1 MKWTTQHTLAEYYE
15 ESYKRHK
22 HTGRSEKTIADFR
35 IALNRFRAFFVAKDR
50 GSEPTIGDLDDDT
63 MVDFLC
69 WITDEE
75 GCAPE
80 TANKYA
86 ANLKAIWN
94 FAKRKK
100 IVDCEPDFD
109 LLAVPKHARK
119 VWTPAQL
126 EQLLQAARRVEGY
139 VGPVPASIFWPAL
152 ILTILTTAGRINSV
166 MRIAIGDVDFDRNE
180 ILLRHENVK
189 DNADLRKP
197 MLPEAKA
204 AITQLLKHQRLTA
217 DATSPLFGC
226 WPYDQNGDYW
236 AILRKHY
243 KRILI
248 DAGLPVER
256 RNLFHCLRAVTV
268 TRITATH
275 GIGAAQAFC
284 DHSSEAVTRAYCDA
298 EQSGFTIA
306 LDSVFPEY
314 SRPDR
319 EPTPPT
325 SPEPSDEPATA
336 GFVRSLR
343 VFTGDESVA

>member
-1 MKWTTQHTLAEYYE
+1 MKWNQQHTLADYYE
-15 ESYKRHK
+15 QSYKRHK
-22 HTGRSEKTIADFR
+22 HTGCSEKTVADFR
-35 IALNRFRAFFVAKDR
+35 IALNRFRAFFIASDR

-63 MVDFLC
+63 LVDFLC
-69 WITDEE
+69 WITEDQ

-80 TANKYA
+80 TGNKYA

-100 IVDCEPDFD
+100 IIDCEPDFD
-109 LLAVPKHARK
+109 LLKVPKHDRK
-119 VWTPAQL
+119 VWTPQQL
-126 EQLLQAARRVEGY
+126 EQLLTAARRVDGY
-139 VGPVPASIFWPAL
+139 VGPVPANVFWPAL

-204 AITQLLKHQRLTA
+204 AILQLLKHQRLTA
-217 DATSPLFGC
+217 DQDSPLFGC
-226 WPYDQNGDYW
+226 WPYDKNGDYW

-248 DAGLPVER
+248 DAGLPVKR

-268 TRITATH
+268 TRITKSH
-275 GIGAAQAFC
+275 GIRAAQAFC
-284 DHSSEAVTRAYCDA
+284 DHSSESVTRAYCDA

-306 LDSVFPEY
+306 LDDVFPEY
-314 SRPDR
+314 SRPERD
-319 EPTPPT
+319 PTPPT
-325 SPEPSDEPATA
+325 TPEPIVDTPVVA
-336 GFVRSLR
+336 VVPSLR